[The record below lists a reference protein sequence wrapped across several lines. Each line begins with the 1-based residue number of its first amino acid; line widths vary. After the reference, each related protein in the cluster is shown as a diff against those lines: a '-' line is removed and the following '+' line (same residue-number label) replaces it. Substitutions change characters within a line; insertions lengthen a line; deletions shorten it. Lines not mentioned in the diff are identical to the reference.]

1 MKETFYF
8 QHDYNA
14 RNDPKLQDVLIDL
27 GAEGIGI
34 FWCLVEQLYEQGGKM
49 PLRSCRS
56 IAFALHVDL
65 SKVEAVVNNYG
76 LFKNDGVDMWSE
88 SIMKRLN
95 KRKCLSDKRKQSA
108 SARWR
113 SAESTDQTD
122 AIASNSHAIASNFD
136 ANAEQSHPQE
146 HAIASSSDA
155 NAEQLHT
162 QEDAI
167 ASNSDAIAPYKE
179 KERKINIIEKEI
191 NKEREKHETAKRFV
205 PPSLEEVKARIEEK
219 GYSFDA
225 ESFIAFYQ
233 SKNWYVGRNK
243 MRDWRA
249 AMVTWQKRQDE
260 FPRRNGRTGF
270 ISTKKANE
278 EW

>member
-56 IAFALHVDL
+56 VAFALHVDL
-65 SKVEAVVNNYG
+65 SKVDAVVNNYG

-88 SIMKRLN
+88 SILKRLN

-113 SAESTDQTD
+113 SSESTDQAD
-122 AIASNSHAIASNFD
+122 AIASN
-136 ANAEQSHPQE
+136 
-146 HAIASSSDA
+146 SDA
-155 NAEQLHT
+155 NAEQLHPRESAIASVSDANAEQLHE

-179 KERKINIIEKEI
+179 KESKINIIEKEI
-191 NKEREKHETAKRFV
+191 NKEREAHETAKRFV
-205 PPSLEEVKARIEEK
+205 PPTLEEVRERIKEK
-219 GYSFDA
+219 GYTFDA
-225 ESFIAFYQ
+225 ESFVAFYQ
-233 SKNWYVGRNK
+233 SKNWYVGKNK
-243 MRDWRA
+243 MKDWRA
-249 AMVTWQKRQDE
+249 AMVTWQNREKDYY
-260 FPRRNGRTGF
+260 RRARTPT
-270 ISTKKANE
+270 STTKKANE
-278 EW
+278 EWK